1 MKNKPI
7 IFLPLFLFG
16 ILCSS
21 QQSFGLPV
29 KIGDGGSI
37 IIRKPTPTPTPTK
50 PHVKIG
56 YNPPGKPPAQ
66 KPRPTPTP
74 TPTPTPV
81 ANEIPTGYPYD
92 SGVDETKLVEL
103 AYWIKNRGK
112 NLPLYSLLISKNGKL
127 IFELYTPGLD
137 RDDSH
142 YLMSVTKSV
151 LSTLIGIAIDQKK
164 IPSEITPLDQI
175 IPNKLFPSSS
185 DKLRFSSFNLK
196 DVIGM
201 QCLQVTDPPRDNT
214 PNAINTH
221 RRYWG
226 ASNRFQFVLSSP
238 TQNLA
243 QKTLMY
249 NDQGPSIA
257 SGILSYSTGMSP
269 FDFGE
274 EYLFKPLGFKN
285 SEWMHQDPTGIN
297 MGGYGLRLRPID
309 MQKIGILHLQN
320 GRWNNKQV
328 LSESWALK
336 TANKYVDNCY
346 GYYWWANNFGSMIQW
361 QVASGWKG
369 QFIVF
374 NRSNGVVVTMT
385 GCIEDGS
392 EGSVLEKIMKDYVI
406 PAIYTSN
413 KPVRIKDFDKIIKS
427 ANIGESRISNADSRM
442 VPGKQTK
449 EVARK
454 FNGK

>member
-1 MKNKPI
+1 MIRQSSVFLKKDGNRVEYNRETSFAPNTPMEYKPL
-7 IFLPLFLFG
+7 IFIPLFVFG

-21 QQSFGLPV
+21 PQCFGLPV

-37 IIRKPTPTPTPTK
+37 IIRKPTPTP
-50 PHVKIG
+50 
-56 YNPPGKPPAQ
+56 
-66 KPRPTPTP
+66 
-74 TPTPTPV
+74 V
-81 ANEIPTGYPYD
+81 ADEIPTGYPYD

-151 LSTLIGIAIDQKK
+151 LATLVGIAIDQKK
-164 IPSEITPLDQI
+164 IPSETTPLDQI

-185 DKLRFSSFNLK
+185 DKLRFSKFNLK
-196 DVIGM
+196 DVMGM
-201 QCLQVTDPPRDNT
+201 QCLQVTDPPKDSSQ
-214 PNAINTH
+214 NAINTQKM
-221 RRYWG
+221 YLE
-226 ASNRFQFVLSSP
+226 SSSRFQFVLSSP
-238 TQNLA
+238 TQNPA
-243 QKTLMY
+243 RKTLMY
-249 NDQGPSIA
+249 NDQTPSIA
-257 SGILSYSTGMSP
+257 SGILSYSTGMSA
-269 FDFGE
+269 FDFGQ

-285 SEWMHQDPTGIN
+285 AEWIHQDRTGIN
-297 MGGYGLRLRPID
+297 LGGYGLRLRPID
-309 MQKIGILHLQN
+309 MQKIGILYLQN
-320 GRWNNKQV
+320 GRWNNRQV

-346 GYYWWANNFGSMIQW
+346 GYYWWVNNFGTTIQW
-361 QVASGWKG
+361 EQASGWKG

-392 EGSVLEKIMKDYVI
+392 EGSVLEKIMKDYVT

-413 KPVRIKDFDKIIKS
+413 RNVVIKDYYNIIKS
-427 ANIGESRISNADSRM
+427 VNIGASRVFSSESRMI
-442 VPGKQTK
+442 PGQQNK
-449 EVARK
+449 EGAIK
-454 FNGK
+454 FNGNN